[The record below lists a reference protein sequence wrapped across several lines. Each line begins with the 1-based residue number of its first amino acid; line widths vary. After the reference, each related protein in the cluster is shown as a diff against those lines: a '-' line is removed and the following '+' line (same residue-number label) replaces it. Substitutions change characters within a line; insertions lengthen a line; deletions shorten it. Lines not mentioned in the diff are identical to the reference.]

1 MCCLRTLGVLTVT
14 LSLVWSMTLETTS
27 TRPRSSDT
35 DNAINHI
42 PDINSST
49 LNILDVRTPPK
60 VQSQIKDKLSSKYSI
75 EASHAGVAIPIDED
89 VVMEESTKRANFYK
103 LDRPTT
109 ASGGLSTWILL
120 SGHSS
125 STTPSPA
132 TKKPSLK
139 PEINETLSEKPTK
152 LSKPVFKQRSTT
164 LKPVTTTSKKTTTVR
179 VNTFSP
185 SAKTTTRKPAKLT
198 KVKASLLQ
206 SLTNPKAN
214 NATTTAKPA
223 KHASTTLKS
232 VTMREVTTTLT
243 TTQLSASLPL
253 EAKED
258 DSTLPSTKASKKKT
272 QKKKKNKTRKR
283 KPSKSSKEGNN
294 KLKEVE
300 SPGTQL
306 YSYLRSEI
314 IPVTVGVS
322 LVGLLVTAGLASYYL
337 QPFAALR
344 RSDPIDRKDTAG
356 SYYYQDDYT
365 NAMPEEEA
373 IGKVIAGMPENV
385 LQENTATT
393 YKQPT
398 SRNAYQQN
406 VRYRQVDR
414 RSQIFMNPYGSV
426 EDVKLHD
433 RPAVSY
439 NEDNKFVGG
448 SAQTEEMPEVTPAV
462 VPEHGPR
469 NLKDADRKFVVGNIP
484 EEFYSSGSAP
494 RSMQMRGAGRRSQTT
509 WTMKYFLEKTTSTA
523 EIVGSRAQQTKFQL
537 QLSQLQKN
545 PRLQT
550 LRQQKRPSR
559 APLLI
564 TCSVQPNAQI
574 PSLN

>member
-1 MCCLRTLGVLTVT
+1 M
-14 LSLVWSMTLETTS
+14 
-27 TRPRSSDT
+27 
-35 DNAINHI
+35 
-42 PDINSST
+42 
-49 LNILDVRTPPK
+49 NILDVRTPPK

-75 EASHAGVAIPIDED
+75 ETSHAGVAIPVDED
-89 VVMEESTKRANFYK
+89 VLLEESTKRANFYK

-125 STTPSPA
+125 STTPSSPS
-132 TKKPSLK
+132 TKKPITMTVEKS
-139 PEINETLSEKPTK
+139 NETLLLTEKPVK

-164 LKPVTTTSKKTTTVR
+164 LKPATTTSKKTTTVR

-206 SLTNPKAN
+206 SLTN
-214 NATTTAKPA
+214 ATTTKKPA
-223 KHASTTLKS
+223 KHVSTTVPS
-232 VTMREVTTTLT
+232 ATQRAVTART
-243 TTQLSASLPL
+243 TTQSSASLPL

-258 DSTLPSTKASKKKT
+258 DSTLPSTEASKKKT

-294 KLKEVE
+294 KLKEVD

-373 IGKVIAGMPENV
+373 IGKVIAGMPDNV
-385 LQENTATT
+385 LQDNTAT

-433 RPAVSY
+433 RPAVNYS
-439 NEDNKFVGG
+439 EDKKIVVG
-448 SAQTEEMPEVTPAV
+448 SPQTEAIPEVTPAL

-469 NLKDADRKFVVGNIP
+469 NLKDADRKFVVGSIP
-484 EEFYSSGSAP
+484 EEFYSSGAAP
-494 RSMQMRGAGRRSQTT
+494 RSMQRKRREALPNDLDNEVFSAENEIDGGDRWRQSTT
-509 WTMKYFLEKTTSTA
+509 DKIPVTTLAASEEPTATEESPKSSTPHNVFSPTERPNTFLELISDLFKLKVRLGMELIQNFTSSVSTYVSKVHNRLDEHYRKATRENNHSKTH
-523 EIVGSRAQQTKFQL
+523 
-537 QLSQLQKN
+537 
-545 PRLQT
+545 
-550 LRQQKRPSR
+550 
-559 APLLI
+559 
-564 TCSVQPNAQI
+564 PN
-574 PSLN
+574 